1 MTRSTANAAPAH
13 HAIAGTKYDND
24 IENPFGCITVYFLFT
39 STAEKHVQKRLDA
52 GLEQLAEYVASDCK
66 RVVDVSA
73 YLERIHIQYLNH
85 VKAKEHM
92 SVLHSQIL
100 PKFFSKLS
108 DGRHVGSDL
117 LDCAECQQIGIK
129 AAEWQILRDKDA
141 SHQKNTLVK

>member
-1 MTRSTANAAPAH
+1 MIMTLK
-13 HAIAGTKYDND
+13 I
-24 IENPFGCITVYFLFT
+24 
-39 STAEKHVQKRLDA
+39 RLDVSQCTSCSHPLLKNTCRKDWVA
-52 GLEQLAEYVASDCK
+52 GLEQLAEHVASDCK

-117 LDCAECQQIGIK
+117 LDCAEWQQIGIK

-141 SHQKNTLVK
+141 SRVTWDDVYLDLATT